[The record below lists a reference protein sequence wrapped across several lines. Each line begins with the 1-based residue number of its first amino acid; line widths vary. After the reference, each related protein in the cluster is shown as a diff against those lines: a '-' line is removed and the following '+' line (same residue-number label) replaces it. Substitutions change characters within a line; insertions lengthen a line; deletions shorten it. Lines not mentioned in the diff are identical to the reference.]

1 MLQTLNSFSMS
12 ETNAELDKALA
23 ELKLLQSM
31 IDNIE
36 QHLKGLR
43 TQCAPNDEYTQKEIR
58 VTEGKI
64 VLYVSKQIIIKS
76 KIKSDA
82 LLEKLTEFPN
92 TKQWLSCVGLPENT
106 ITAVMSEEDNITLYT
121 LLEMSETDIKGMLMK
136 HNASNED
143 ARRLNLALRNLNI
156 ATERELSGGNS
167 TSGDSDVELHWT
179 NPESTSSY
187 SDYISRRSPRPSTSS
202 LSSSDNST
210 TMGVPAQTHSTPP
223 SPVPHPHH
231 THNERLRSVG
241 YTPPPTPPSVR
252 TPKTKYP
259 ITPPPQKKLYLFP
272 EYTTISRSRSQE
284 SQLAY
289 KVHDIDP
296 VRTGKK
302 KHTRDASMGSNPYV
316 NIGGSHDILPV
327 RRHSNEHDPGRIS
340 RGPSGPASP
349 IINSPI
355 HSPPYLPG
363 QIGDASIMVPNVKGP
378 HVIKHQIEHKFINK
392 ILLGNTCDVC
402 NKTISILGKQCKFC
416 KFKCH
421 KDCASKEPASCGL
434 SEEMVNVVTKSY
446 FEGAVRTPEMQRHRA
461 QIAPVPAFPV
471 PDSSS
476 ASSSNSS
483 THSSPIPHN
492 MSSGTYTSPS
502 PYASPHVLQAPSFQF
517 PDPPES
523 STDVTQTEPVFPAE
537 WDGEVDVVS
546 TNTSNGSDKT
556 IVDSTTSEV
565 TLLDRVDSV
574 DSQDDPLGQHNWR
587 RACSLSVAL
596 KEWDIPYDELKYLE
610 DDMIG
615 KGRFGTVF
623 KGQWHGDVA
632 IKMLNMD
639 NNDADNAAQLSA
651 FKLEVAMLRKTR
663 HENLVLFMGACMKP
677 PHLAIVTSLCRGSS
691 LFYLIHTR
699 KEKFPMSKS
708 IIIAQQVCQG
718 MGYLHAKGIIH
729 KDLKTKNIFFDKDKV
744 VITDFGLFNVTKLC
758 QANRHSDRLQIPPG
772 WLCYLAPE
780 IMQSLQ
786 AGAAYANTELPF
798 SEMTD
803 VYAFGT
809 VWYEMLNGNWP
820 FENQPPES
828 IIWQVGRGLIPS
840 FGSIKGSKE
849 VKDMLLMCWAFNPEQ
864 RRSFSSLL
872 KVMERLPRKP
882 FTRSPSHPIHLL
894 SRSADS
900 LHTS

>member
-1 MLQTLNSFSMS
+1 MS
-12 ETNAELDKALA
+12 DSDTEFEKALT
-23 ELKLLQSM
+23 ELKTLQSM
-31 IDNIE
+31 IDYIE

-43 TQCAPNDEYTQKEIR
+43 TQCAPNDEFTQKEIR
-58 VTEGKI
+58 VTEGKL

-76 KIKSDA
+76 KITSEA
-82 LLEKLTEFPN
+82 LHDELVEYPN

-106 ITAVMSEEDNITLYT
+106 IKGLMKEEENLSLYT
-121 LLEMSETDIKGMLMK
+121 LLELSETDIKTKLLK

-143 ARRLNLALRNLNI
+143 ARRLNLSLRNLNI

-187 SDYISRRSPRPSTSS
+187 DYIARRSPRPSTSS
-202 LSSSDNST
+202 MSSSDNST
-210 TMGVPAQTHSTPP
+210 TMSAPAQTHSTPP
-223 SPVPHPHH
+223 SPVPHAHNA
-231 THNERLRSVG
+231 HNERLRSVG

-259 ITPPPQKKLYLFP
+259 ITPPPQKKMLLFP
-272 EYTTISRSRSQE
+272 EYPTISRSKSQE
-284 SQLAY
+284 SQLAH
-289 KVHDIDP
+289 KVQDIDP
-296 VRTGKK
+296 VRSGKK
-302 KHTRDASMGSNPYV
+302 KHIKELNLGSNPYV
-316 NIGGSHDILPV
+316 NISGSHDILAI
-327 RRHSNEHDPGRIS
+327 RRPSNEHETGRSS
-340 RGPSGPASP
+340 RGPASP
-349 IINSPI
+349 IVNSPI
-355 HSPPYLPG
+355 HSPPYVQG
-363 QIGDASIMVPNVKGP
+363 QLGDGTLMVPGLMGT
-378 HVIKHQIEHKFINK
+378 HVMKHQINHKLITK
-392 ILLGNTCDVC
+392 LLFGSTCDVC
-402 NKTISILGKQCKFC
+402 GKTIFRGKQCKYC

-421 KDCASKEPASCGL
+421 KDCVHREAPSCGL
-434 SEEMVNVVTKSY
+434 SDEMVNLANKTY
-446 FEGAVRTPEMQRHRA
+446 FEGASNPRRTPELQRHGKH
-461 QIAPVPAFPV
+461 VLPAFPV

-483 THSSPIPHN
+483 THSSPIPHG

-502 PYASPHVLQAPSFQF
+502 PYPSPHVQQIHSFQF
-517 PDPPES
+517 PDTLLSES
-523 STDVTQTEPVFPAE
+523 STDVTQTEPVFSTD
-537 WDGEVDVVS
+537 WDKDVDVVS
-546 TNTSNGSDKT
+546 TNTSNDSDKT
-556 IVDSTTSEV
+556 IVDSNTSEV

-574 DSQDDPLGQHNWR
+574 DSQDDPLGQHTWKR
-587 RACSLSVAL
+587 VYSLSVAL
-596 KEWDIPYDELKYLE
+596 KEWDIPYEELIQ
-610 DDMIG
+610 DDPIG
-615 KGRFGTVF
+615 TGRFGTVY

-639 NNDADNAAQLSA
+639 PDTDNAAQLSA

-691 LFYLIHTR
+691 LFTLLHVR
-699 KEKFPMSKS
+699 KEKFQMSKS
-708 IIIAQQVCQG
+708 IIIAQQVSQG
-718 MGYLHAKGIIH
+718 MGYLHAKGIVH

-758 QANRHSDRLQIPPG
+758 HANRHSDRLQIPPG
-772 WLCYLAPE
+772 WLCYLSPE
-780 IMQSLQ
+780 IIKSLQ

-798 SEMTD
+798 SEMSD

-809 VWYEMLNGNWP
+809 VWYELLNGNWP
-820 FENQPPES
+820 FDRQPPES
-828 IIWQVGRGLIPS
+828 IIWQVGHGLKPS

-849 VKDMLLMCWAFNPEQ
+849 VKDMLLVCWSFNPDD
-864 RRSFSSLL
+864 RPSFSQLL
-872 KVMERLPRKP
+872 KIMERLPRKP